1 MSTATTMSIHQALAE
16 LKLLDKRI
24 SSATNGAN
32 FIDTAVGHKPVRGF
46 NTVKDY
52 EDYATSAYQSATALI
67 SRRNRI
73 KAAVVLSNATTT
85 VKVGLVELTVAE
97 AIERKTTIV
106 YEQRLL
112 AKMTQDYNN
121 AVRAVDTE
129 NRSVQA
135 RLEDLLKISLGTE
148 RKGKEAE
155 AEAISKTFKEDND
168 ARLIDPIGL
177 RKKIDALTE
186 HIETFLSQIDYRLS
200 ESNTL
205 TTVTISE

>member
-1 MSTATTMSIHQALAE
+1 MSIHQALAE

-24 SSATNGAN
+24 TSATSGAN
-32 FIDTAVGHKPVRGF
+32 YISHAVGHKPVSGF
-46 NTVKDY
+46 NSVKDY
-52 EDYATSAYQSATALI
+52 EDYATAAYQSVTSLI

-73 KAAVVLSNATTT
+73 KAAIVLSNALTK
-85 VKVGLVELTVAE
+85 VKVGEVELTVAE

-106 YEQRLL
+106 YDQRLL

-129 NRSVQA
+129 NRNVQA
-135 RLEDLLKISLGTE
+135 RLEDLLKISLGTD
-148 RKGKEAE
+148 RKGKDTE

-177 RKKIDALTE
+177 RKKIDKLSE
-186 HIETFLSQIDYRLS
+186 EIETFLTQIDYRLS

-205 TTVTISE
+205 TTVEIAD